1 MVEFS
6 GVPSIVIDAEPGL
19 YTFGPE
25 SATGKS
31 YLYSLLK
38 ARQASGEKVVA
49 YTYWDYKVH
58 LNLAD
63 LISGIKPEVVLVDR
77 LDCFVEDSKVV
88 EALVTASDTMIVLT
102 DLKQLAPAPFGC
114 KLATIELE
122 KERREVIG

>member
-25 SATGKS
+25 SATGKT
-31 YLYSLLK
+31 YLYTLLK
-38 ARQASGEKVVA
+38 ARQMAGMRVVA
-49 YTYWDYKVH
+49 YTYWDYKV
-58 LNLAD
+58 NLSLSG
-63 LISGIKPEVVLVDR
+63 LIASISPELVFVDR

-88 EALVTASDTMIVLT
+88 GALVTASDTMIVLT
-102 DLKQLAPAPFGC
+102 DLKQLAPASFGC

-122 KERREVIG
+122 KERIEVIG